1 MMEQEIVFIILEK
14 NAPRIISRS
23 QSVQDVQD
31 TDVRKL
37 TSSLIVYHI
46 IINGLD
52 TGLYRAMISHCG
64 KMIYNLLI
72 FYFDNSHLSNG
83 SQHNKSRIK
92 LLSNCP
98 MVINITNQESNYYQT
113 VQW

>member
-1 MMEQEIVFIILEK
+1 MVVNIT
-14 NAPRIISRS
+14 RIISRS

-46 IINGLD
+46 IINNLD

-64 KMIYNLLI
+64 KMIYKSLPYTDLCLGYLL
-72 FYFDNSHLSNG
+72 
-83 SQHNKSRIK
+83 
-92 LLSNCP
+92 
-98 MVINITNQESNYYQT
+98 
-113 VQW
+113 

>member
-1 MMEQEIVFIILEK
+1 MIICFAFVVNIFATDILQQAAELWLEK

-52 TGLYRAMISHCG
+52 TGLYRAMISHW
-64 KMIYNLLI
+64 NNDLQS
-72 FYFDNSHLSNG
+72 FDILF
-83 SQHNKSRIK
+83 
-92 LLSNCP
+92 
-98 MVINITNQESNYYQT
+98 
-113 VQW
+113 